1 LINGAV
7 AVRAA
12 ARALDRIY
20 VFNDDTRVLVNAAA

>member
-1 LINGAV
+1 LIDSAV

-20 VFNDDTRVLVNAAA
+20 TSNDDSSVLINAAA